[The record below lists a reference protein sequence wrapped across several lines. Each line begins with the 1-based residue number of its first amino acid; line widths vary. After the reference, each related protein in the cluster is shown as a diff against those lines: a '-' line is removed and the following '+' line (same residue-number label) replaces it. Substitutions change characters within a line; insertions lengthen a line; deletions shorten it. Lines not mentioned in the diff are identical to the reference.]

1 MIRPGILAWIGA
13 IVAVAITLFLI
24 TYQVQHLDRE
34 IRTLKTAEVAE
45 TEAIRVLRAEW
56 SFLNRPD
63 RLAALAERHLQLS
76 AVGTAQLT
84 AAKALEAPFEPKLA
98 PPAKDRLQTML
109 HRVLGEAKP

>member
-1 MIRPGILAWIGA
+1 MIRPGVLAWIGA
-13 IVAVAITLFLI
+13 IVAAAVTLFLI

-84 AAKALEAPFEPKLA
+84 AAKTLEAPFEPKLT
-98 PPAKDRLQTML
+98 PPNTDRLQAML
-109 HRVLGEAKP
+109 HRVLGETKR

>member
-1 MIRPGILAWIGA
+1 MIRPGTLAWIGA

-24 TYQVQHLDRE
+24 TYEVQHLDRE
-34 IRTLKTAEVAE
+34 IRTLENAEVAE

-84 AAKALEAPFEPKLA
+84 AAKTLEGPLEPKLLQ
-98 PPAKDRLQTML
+98 PSNERLQSML
-109 HRVLGEAKP
+109 KRVLGEPKP